1 MQVVED
7 ILMGLGAVFLLLIAA
22 IFAFIALLIL
32 ADQREARRAV
42 KPTPPLLREAERI
55 AEAAWQS
62 QKNL

>member
-7 ILMGLGAVFLLLIAA
+7 ILMGLGALF
-22 IFAFIALLIL
+22 ALLIVAVFVFIGL
-32 ADQREARRAV
+32 LIMADKREARRAV